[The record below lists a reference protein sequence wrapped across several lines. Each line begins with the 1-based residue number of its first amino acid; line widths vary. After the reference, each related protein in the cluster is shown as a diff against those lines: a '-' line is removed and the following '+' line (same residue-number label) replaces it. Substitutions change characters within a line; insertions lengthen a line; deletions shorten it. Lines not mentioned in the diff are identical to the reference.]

1 MKLKVLLLFLSL
13 LIIDCPLNCQTLV
26 SIISDRT
33 KTEDQKIKDLKILL
47 DKGISVDT
55 RSADIPKLTPLM
67 RAADLGNKKVF
78 EFLLGYAPD
87 INAVDDNGSSALFY
101 AARKGH
107 LEIVRLLLI
116 NGADV
121 KKVTKD
127 GNTVLLDIFRK
138 YGANLEEAQ
147 KESRVEQFKK
157 NIITIVDLLLK
168 AGADIDAQSRE
179 KKTPIRWAALY
190 NVWPAVDL
198 LKSNGADLTGLEAE
212 LPVDQKNK
220 PLKPEEKRYFDQL
233 RNEIKRYNLEEGWSK
248 L

>member
-1 MKLKVLLLFLSL
+1 MKLKLLLLLLSL
-13 LIIDCPLNCQTLV
+13 LIVDCSLYCQTPV
-26 SIISDRT
+26 SIISDKS

-47 DKGISVDT
+47 DKGTSVDT

-87 INAVDDNGSSALFY
+87 INAMDDNGSSALFY

-116 NGADV
+116 NGAEV

-127 GNTVLLDIFRK
+127 GNTILLDIFRK

-147 KESRVEQFKK
+147 KESRTEQFKK
-157 NIITIVDLLLK
+157 NILTIVDLLAK
-168 AGADIDAQSRE
+168 AGADINAKSRE
-179 KKTPIRWAALY
+179 KKTPIMWAALY

-198 LKSNGADLTGLEAE
+198 LKSNDADLTGLEQH

-220 PLKPEEKRYFDQL
+220 PLTPQEKQYFEKL
-233 RNEIKRYNLEEGWSK
+233 RKDIKNYAIEEGWHR